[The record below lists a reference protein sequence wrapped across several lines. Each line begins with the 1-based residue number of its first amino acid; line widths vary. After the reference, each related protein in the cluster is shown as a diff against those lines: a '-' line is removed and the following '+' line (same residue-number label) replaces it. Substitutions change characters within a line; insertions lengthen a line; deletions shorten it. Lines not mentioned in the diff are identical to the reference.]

1 MMIGDRSKAKLEGRV
16 AFITGAARGIGQ
28 ACAITLAQGGADVA
42 LCDLLPVEETIA
54 MVHKVGRKCIGK
66 QVDVSKRKDLELFVG
81 EILNS
86 FPSVDILVTCAA
98 VCPTTEILEV
108 NEEEWD
114 KVLAVNVKGT
124 FFAVQSVLA
133 HMIKR
138 SYGKI
143 ICIGSLA
150 GQTGGITSGPSY
162 VASKGAIHSLVK
174 HLGKKMAKWGICINC
189 IAPGM
194 IRTKM
199 TREFGYKGE
208 WCPVGRL
215 GDPEDIAGP
224 VLFLASDDSSYM
236 TGAIVNVN
244 GGLF

>member
-1 MMIGDRSKAKLEGRV
+1 MIRKGLRTKLEGRV
-16 AFITGAARGIGQ
+16 ALITGAARGIGQ
-28 ACAITLAQGGADVA
+28 ACSVALAQGGADVA
-42 LCDLLPVEETIA
+42 LCDLLPVEETVA

-66 QVDVSKRKDLELFVG
+66 QVDVSQRKDLELFVG
-81 EILNS
+81 ETLIS
-86 FPSVDILVTCAA
+86 FPSIDILVTCAA
-98 VCPTTEILEV
+98 ICPTTEILEV

-114 KVLAVNVKGT
+114 KVQAVNVKGT
-124 FFAVQSVLA
+124 FFAVQSVLP

-150 GQTGGITSGPSY
+150 GQTGGIASGPSY

-174 HLGKKMAKWGICINC
+174 HLGKKMAKFGIYINC

-194 IRTKM
+194 VRTEM
-199 TREFGYKGE
+199 SREFGYQGE
-208 WCPVGRL
+208 WCPLGRL

-224 VLFLASDDSSYM
+224 VLFLASDDSNYI

-244 GGLF
+244 GGLL